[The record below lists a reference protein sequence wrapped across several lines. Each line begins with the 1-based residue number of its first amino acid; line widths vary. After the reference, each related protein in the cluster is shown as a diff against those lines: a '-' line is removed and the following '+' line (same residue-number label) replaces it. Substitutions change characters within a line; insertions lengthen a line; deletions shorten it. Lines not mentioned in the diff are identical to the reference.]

1 MLTQCNPTLFDFAPV
16 EHRSVVA
23 SFDGGCITTDA
34 GALLLGASDRV
45 LGLTRRFAACF
56 NAAHPTD
63 CWHRARLRGLGR
75 SR

>member
-1 MLTQCNPTLFDFAPV
+1 MLTQCNSTLFDFAPV

-45 LGLTRRFAACF
+45 LVAPIWQNRRAVCNGERYPSASTTR
-56 NAAHPTD
+56 
-63 CWHRARLRGLGR
+63 
-75 SR
+75 